1 MAWLG
6 KFTGFASRFYFYP
19 ENFAIPEEQNKDYFG
34 ELKRQDAK
42 ELLLSNQKNGDGSYL
57 LRIGRDDKFVLS
69 MKFLRENG
77 SWDVEH
83 YRIKRTNKEDNTG
96 QYYLE
101 NHSLFNSLEDL
112 IDHYKKHT
120 TVTLHSHSNW
130 R

>member
-1 MAWLG
+1 MIR
-6 KFTGFASRFYFYP
+6 FTGFASRFYFYP

-34 ELKRQDAK
+34 ELKRQVQQCNLFILPSIPFTQDAK

-83 YRIKRTNKEDNTG
+83 YRIKRTNKEDNT
-96 QYYLE
+96 
-101 NHSLFNSLEDL
+101 
-112 IDHYKKHT
+112 
-120 TVTLHSHSNW
+120 
-130 R
+130 

>member
-1 MAWLG
+1 MLIR
-6 KFTGFASRFYFYP
+6 FTGFASRFYFYP

-34 ELKRQDAK
+34 ELKRQVQATASAVLDIPFSQDAK

-83 YRIKRTNKEDNTG
+83 YRIKRTNKEDNT
-96 QYYLE
+96 
-101 NHSLFNSLEDL
+101 
-112 IDHYKKHT
+112 
-120 TVTLHSHSNW
+120 
-130 R
+130 